1 MSAHEVDLV
10 VIGTGPGGE
19 ALATGAAKAGLTV
32 VAVDKH
38 LVGGECPYYGCIPTK
53 MMVRG
58 SDVVAEVRRAA
69 AVAGEATITPSWA
82 AVHRRIDDEAT
93 THWDDTIAVDRLKD
107 AGATVHHGVGR
118 LAGPGRVEVTTAD
131 GEVITY
137 TTSRGVVL
145 NPGTRPAIPPVEGL
159 ADTPYWTNRDAV
171 RLAELPGSVVVV
183 GGGPIGCEMAQVFSR
198 FGVRVTIVQHG
209 PRLVPGDEPEASD
222 LLERVFVQEG
232 IRVLTG
238 VELQRATY
246 ADGAFTLAL
255 DSGEELGADK
265 VLVAAGRIPNLD
277 DLGLET
283 VGLDPTARTLHVD
296 DRLRVQDGAAQD
308 RLWAIGDVT
317 GKGAFT
323 HVSMYQSAIALRDV
337 LRQEGPAAR
346 YHAVPHATFTDPE
359 IGGVG
364 LTERQARDA
373 GLTVRTG
380 STKLEESSR
389 GFTHGPGGHGLIK
402 VVEDADRGVLV
413 GATAMGPAGGEILGF
428 LAVAVHAEVP
438 IDTLRTM
445 IYAYPTFHRAIE
457 SALADLS

>member
-1 MSAHEVDLV
+1 MTLEVDLV

-53 MMVRG
+53 MMVRA
-58 SDVVAEVRRAA
+58 SDAVAEVRRAA
-69 AVAGEATITPSWA
+69 TLAGDATIATSWA
-82 AVHRRIDDEAT
+82 PVHRRIDEEAT
-93 THWDDTIAVDRLKD
+93 TGWDDTIAVDRLRD
-107 AGATVHHGVGR
+107 AGATVVHGVGR

-131 GEVITY
+131 GEVVTY
-137 TTSRGVVL
+137 APRRGVVL
-145 NPGTRPAIPPVEGL
+145 NPGTRPAVPPVEGL

-171 RLAELPGSVVVV
+171 QLAELPGSLVVV
-183 GGGPIGCEMAQVFSR
+183 GGGPIGCELAQVFSR
-198 FGVRVTIVQHG
+198 FGVRVTVVQHG
-209 PRLVPGDEPEASD
+209 PRLVPANEPEAAA
-222 LLERVFVQEG
+222 LLAETFAHEG

-238 VELQRATY
+238 VELQRASY

-255 DSGEELGADK
+255 DSGEELVADK
-265 VLVAAGRIPNLD
+265 VLVAAGRTPNLD

-283 VGLDPTARTLHVD
+283 VGLDPTARRLDVD
-296 DRLRVQDGAAQD
+296 DRLRVQDGV
-308 RLWAIGDVT
+308 WAIGDVT

-323 HVSMYQSAIALRDV
+323 HVSMYQSAIALRDI
-337 LRQEGPAAR
+337 LGQGGAPAR

-364 LTERQARDA
+364 LTEQQARDA

-380 STKLEESSR
+380 FTKLEESSR

-438 IDTLRTM
+438 VDTLRTM